1 MIWNLIC
8 NCHVENNDF
17 AFLDLRHMIFLV
29 LNIWYRGLEEKK
41 MGQEEVHLSK
51 LLWYVN
57 TTIIG
62 VKDVVNVLV

>member
-1 MIWNLIC
+1 
-8 NCHVENNDF
+8 
-17 AFLDLRHMIFLV
+17 MIFLV